1 MLSLCKRVQ
10 KSASWVISA
19 VLDEKIEAYVHPDI
33 ISPMVYCQP
42 KPFDNPGIVE
52 QETEKGYVAVCCIE
66 AFSKREDIVRQN
78 FFVKPLHKMNLTLLT
93 FDIVDEEI
101 HCVGYLKKISKRFVK
116 HLKCEDVHSEMHT
129 FEVIRDSAWQWY
141 TRETFE

>member
-1 MLSLCKRVQ
+1 MLSLCKRVPFNVDQ
-10 KSASWVISA
+10 TSPFSWVISA

-66 AFSKREDIVRQN
+66 AFSKREDIVRQR

-93 FDIVDEEI
+93 FYIVDEEI
-101 HCVGYLKKISKRFVK
+101 HCVGYLKKISKTFVK
-116 HLKCEDVHSEMHT
+116 HLK
-129 FEVIRDSAWQWY
+129 Y
-141 TRETFE
+141 TY